1 MNVKYIRFYF
11 CYYGLTI
18 IFLVHSVGQM
28 AVLAVDEN
36 MRNN

>member
-1 MNVKYIRFYF
+1 MSNILDFIFVIM
-11 CYYGLTI
+11 GLTI